1 MHDGFPSVRFCVAM
15 ISITCTIAS
24 NKNGNELLHNR
35 YFDFGA
41 DIQLNQTIRSI
52 LPAVAVGGEL
62 DIAYDLRGAIS

>member
-1 MHDGFPSVRFCVAM
+1 MHDGFPGASFYVAM

-35 YFDFGA
+35 YLDFGA

-52 LPAVAVGGEL
+52 LPAIDAGREL
-62 DIAYDLRGAIS
+62 DSAYDLRGAIS